1 VTKPNTQSIY
11 DIIGSIAESL
21 HQEYGIPLER
31 LQGLLKVVAT
41 IAYSELA
48 QSFKST
54 IEVEVPKSNE
64 LLENF
69 EFNLKSLAVALVFSE
84 MMKKMPAPNQVP
96 PLYQENIIGMQKAC
110 LRLQGTKEQCEEVL
124 VVLRKVG
131 GNIQIA

>member
-1 VTKPNTQSIY
+1 M
-11 DIIGSIAESL
+11 
-21 HQEYGIPLER
+21 
-31 LQGLLKVVAT
+31 
-41 IAYSELA
+41 
-48 QSFKST
+48 
-54 IEVEVPKSNE
+54 EVEVPKSNE